1 MTFVGKGLLEV
12 PTVEFDSICIVHLT
26 LVRPLCIICSDS
38 LATQEVKDMGESS
51 VGGAGGRG
59 ARWAQMIR
67 DRLRFVGKSRGFPGQ
82 FQVRQDTRDALVR
95 SRQARMIALRHQL
108 EQRRVKGR
116 PPHRRL
122 AEGGSE
128 TGSRTAMSDAIHR
141 RLQGDVEN
149 NLWKEQRKHYR
160 SATDKKKESLA
171 QRKESAFTE
180 RDRVDRIW
188 DKIDRRKGRGRRQAP
203 ADVKKRYGKWM
214 RLLSNHSELSSAL
227 HREGALGLAVF
238 GYEPTRR
245 FLDRPSSSKMDNGEK
260 RPNGLPFQNFQCR
273 ADLVC

>member
-12 PTVEFDSICIVHLT
+12 PNVEFDSICIVHLT
-26 LVRPLCIICSDS
+26 LVRPLRILCCDS
-38 LATQEVKDMGESS
+38 LASQEVKDMGEST

-67 DRLRFVGKSRGFPGQ
+67 DRLRFVGKPHGFPGQ
-82 FQVRQDTRDALVR
+82 LQLRQDARDSLVR

-116 PPHRRL
+116 PAHRRL
-122 AEGGSE
+122 AEWSE
-128 TGSRTAMSDAIHR
+128 TGTRTFLPDAIHR

-160 SATDKKKESLA
+160 SATEKKKESLA
-171 QRKESAFTE
+171 QHKESILTE

-188 DKIDRRKGRGRRQAP
+188 DKIDRRKARGRRQAP

-214 RLLSNHSELSSAL
+214 RLLSNHSDLSSAL

-238 GYEPTRR
+238 GYEPARR